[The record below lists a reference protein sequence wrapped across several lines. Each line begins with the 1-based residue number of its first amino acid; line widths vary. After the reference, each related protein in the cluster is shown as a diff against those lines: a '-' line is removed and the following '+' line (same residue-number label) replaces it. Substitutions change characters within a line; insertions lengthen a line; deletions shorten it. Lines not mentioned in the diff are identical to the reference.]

1 MPSHSPATARPIRL
15 GLKENAAQFLLLV
28 AINAFVGGLVGIERV
43 VLPVIAERSFG
54 LASHTAILSFLVS
67 FGLVKACSNLMAG
80 RVSET
85 IGRKRVLVTGWLFGL
100 PVPLLIGFAPSWGWI
115 VFANV
120 LLGVNQGLCWSTT
133 VIMKIDLVGPRRR
146 GLAMGLNE
154 ASGYLAVSLAAFGA
168 GALAPALGL
177 RLAPMWIG
185 ETLAVA
191 GLILSLLLVHETL
204 PFARLESALGST
216 RAGTPSFW
224 HVFRNTSWAD
234 RSLFAVCQAGLVNNL
249 NDGMAWGLLPL
260 FFAAS
265 GLALREIS
273 ILSALYPA
281 TWGITQLGTG
291 ALSDVIGRKSLIASG
306 MVLQGSAILLVVL
319 TKGFSAWSVAAVSLG
334 IGTAMVYPTLLA
346 AIGDLTLPSSRATAV
361 GVYRLWRDSGYAFGA
376 ILAGIIADRVG
387 IRAAIVAIGMLTL
400 TSGFVVVVAMRP
412 KRPSAGG

>member
-1 MPSHSPATARPIRL
+1 VPSHSTVTARPIRL
-15 GLKENAAQFLLLV
+15 GLEENAAQFLLLV
-28 AINAFVGGLVGIERV
+28 VINAFVGGLVGIERV

-85 IGRKRVLVTGWLFGL
+85 IGRKKVLVTGWLFGL

-168 GALAPALGL
+168 AALAPALGL
-177 RLAPMWIG
+177 RLAPMWLG

-191 GLILSLLLVHETL
+191 GLILSFLLVRETL
-204 PFARLESALGST
+204 PFARLEETLGST
-216 RAGTPSFW
+216 QASAPSFW
-224 HVFRNTSWAD
+224 HVFRNTSWGD

-260 FFAAS
+260 FFTAH
-265 GLALREIS
+265 GLPLSQVS

-291 ALSDVIGRKSLIASG
+291 ALSDMIGRKSLIASG
-306 MVLQGSAILLVVL
+306 MFLQGIAIFLFVL
-319 TKGFSAWSVAAVSLG
+319 TTGFSAWSVAAVSLG
-334 IGTAMVYPTLLA
+334 VGTAMVYPTLLA
-346 AIGDLTLPSSRATAV
+346 AIGDLTHPLWRATAV

-376 ILAGIIADRVG
+376 ILAGMVADQFG
-387 IRAAIVAIGMLTL
+387 IRGAIVAVGVLTL
-400 TSGFVVVVAMRP
+400 SSGFVVAVAMRSR
-412 KRPSAGG
+412 RPSAVQ

>member
-1 MPSHSPATARPIRL
+1 MPSHSTVTARPIRL
-15 GLKENAAQFLLLV
+15 GLKENVAQFLLLV
-28 AINAFVGGLVGIERV
+28 VLNAFVGGLVGIERV
-43 VLPVIAERSFG
+43 ILPVIAERTFG
-54 LASHTAILSFLVS
+54 LASHMAILSFLVS

-168 GALAPALGL
+168 AALAPALGL
-177 RLAPMWIG
+177 RLAPMWLG

-191 GLILSLLLVHETL
+191 GLILSFLLVRETL
-204 PFARLESALGST
+204 PFARLEETLGSIQT
-216 RAGTPSFW
+216 SAPSFW
-224 HVFRNTSWAD
+224 HVFRNTSWGD

-260 FFAAS
+260 FFTAN
-265 GLALREIS
+265 GLPLSQVS

-306 MVLQGSAILLVVL
+306 MVLQGVAIFLFVL
-319 TKGFSAWSVAAVSLG
+319 TTGFSAWSVAAVSLG
-334 IGTAMVYPTLLA
+334 VGTAMVYPTLLA
-346 AIGDLTLPSSRATAV
+346 AIGDLTQPSWRATAV

-376 ILAGIIADRVG
+376 ILAGAVADRFG
-387 IRAAIVAIGMLTL
+387 IRGAIAAVGVLTL
-400 TSGFVVVVAMRP
+400 SSGFVVAFAMRTR
-412 KRPSAGG
+412 RPSALQ

>member
-1 MPSHSPATARPIRL
+1 VPSPSTVAAEPLRL

-28 AINAFVGGLVGIERV
+28 VVNGFVGGLVGVERV

-85 IGRKRVLVTGWLFGL
+85 IGRKRVLVAGWLFGL

-177 RLAPMWIG
+177 RLAPMWLG

-191 GLILSLLLVHETL
+191 GLILSLLLVRETL
-204 PFARLESALGST
+204 PFSRLEAALGST
-216 RAGTPSFW
+216 QAGAPSFW
-224 HVFRNTSWAD
+224 HVFRNTSWDD

-249 NDGMAWGLLPL
+249 NDALAWGLLPL
-260 FFAAS
+260 FFAAN
-265 GLALREIS
+265 GLALSQIS

-306 MVLQGSAILLVVL
+306 MVLQGVAIFLFLL
-319 TKGFSAWSVAAVSLG
+319 TTGFSAWSVAAVSLG

-346 AIGDLTLPSSRATAV
+346 AIGDSTLPSWRATAV

-376 ILAGIIADRVG
+376 ILAGIIADQVG
-387 IRAAIVAIGMLTL
+387 IRGAIAAVGVLTLFSGFIVAVM
-400 TSGFVVVVAMRP
+400 MRS
-412 KRPSAGG
+412 RHPSTVQ

>member
-1 MPSHSPATARPIRL
+1 
-15 GLKENAAQFLLLV
+15 
-28 AINAFVGGLVGIERV
+28 VGGLVGIERV
-43 VLPVIAERSFG
+43 VLPVIAERTFG
-54 LASHTAILSFLVS
+54 LASHISILSFLVS

-85 IGRKRVLVTGWLFGL
+85 IGRKRVLVKGWLFGL

-120 LLGVNQGLCWSTT
+120 LLGVNQGLCWSIT

-168 GALAPALGL
+168 AALAPALGL
-177 RLAPMWIG
+177 RLAPMWLG

-191 GLILSLLLVHETL
+191 GLILSFLLVRETL
-204 PFARLESALGST
+204 PFARLEETLGST
-216 RAGTPSFW
+216 QTSAPSFW
-224 HVFRNTSWAD
+224 RVLWNTSWGD

-260 FFAAS
+260 FFTAN
-265 GLALREIS
+265 GLPLSHVS

-306 MVLQGSAILLVVL
+306 MVLQGFAIFLFAL
-319 TKGFSAWSVAAVSLG
+319 TTRFSAWAVAAVGLG
-334 IGTAMVYPTLLA
+334 VGTAMVYPTLLA
-346 AIGDLTLPSSRATAV
+346 AIGDLTHPSWRATAV
-361 GVYRLWRDSGYAFGA
+361 GVYRLWRDSGYVLGA
-376 ILAGIIADRVG
+376 ILAGMVADRYG
-387 IRAAIVAIGMLTL
+387 IRGAIVVVGVLTL
-400 TSGFVVVVAMRP
+400 SSGFVVAVTMRQ
-412 KRPSAGG
+412 RGPSVIP

>member
-1 MPSHSPATARPIRL
+1 VLSPSTVTAQPLRL
-15 GLKENAAQFLLLV
+15 GLKENAAQFRLLV
-28 AINAFVGGLVGIERV
+28 VVNAFVGGLVGVERV

-85 IGRKRVLVTGWLFGL
+85 IGRKRVLVAGWLFGL
-100 PVPLLIGFAPSWGWI
+100 PVPLLIGLAPSWGWI

-168 GALAPALGL
+168 GALAPTLGL
-177 RLAPMWIG
+177 RLAPMWLG

-204 PFARLESALGST
+204 PFSRLEAALGST
-216 RAGTPSFW
+216 QAGAPSFW
-224 HVFRNTSWAD
+224 HVFRNTSWGD

-249 NDGMAWGLLPL
+249 NDALAWGLLPL
-260 FFAAS
+260 FFAAN
-265 GLALREIS
+265 GLALSQIS

-306 MVLQGSAILLVVL
+306 MVLQGVAILLFVL
-319 TKGFSAWSVAAVSLG
+319 TTGFSAWSVAAVSLG

-346 AIGDLTLPSSRATAV
+346 AIGDSTLPSWRATAI

-376 ILAGIIADRVG
+376 ILAGIIADQVG
-387 IRAAIVAIGMLTL
+387 IRGAIAAVGVLTLFSGFIVAVT
-400 TSGFVVVVAMRP
+400 MRP
-412 KRPSAGG
+412 RHPSVFQ

>member
-1 MPSHSPATARPIRL
+1 MRLDSSAATPIHL
-15 GLKENAAQFLLLV
+15 GLRENAAQFVLLV
-28 AINAFVGGLVGIERV
+28 VINAFVGGLVGTERV

-54 LASHTAILSFLVS
+54 LASRTAILSFLVS

-85 IGRKRVLVTGWLFGL
+85 IGRKKVLVTGWLFGL
-100 PVPLLIGFAPSWGWI
+100 PVPLLIGFAPSWAWI

-177 RLAPMWIG
+177 RLAPMWLG
-185 ETLAVA
+185 EALAVA
-191 GLILSLLLVHETL
+191 GLILSLSFVRETL
-204 PFARLESALGST
+204 PFTRLETSGGNAAAASS
-216 RAGTPSFW
+216 SFW
-224 HVFRNTSWAD
+224 QIFRTTSWGD
-234 RSLFAVCQAGLVNNL
+234 RNLFAICQAGLVNNL

-260 FFAAS
+260 FFAAN
-265 GLALREIS
+265 GLPLSQIS

-281 TWGITQLGTG
+281 TWGIAQLGTG
-291 ALSDVIGRKSLIASG
+291 ALSDVIGRKALIASG
-306 MVLQGSAILLVVL
+306 MVFQGIAIFIFVL
-319 TKGFSAWSVAAVSLG
+319 AVGFTSWSVAAVSLG

-346 AIGDLTLPSSRATAV
+346 AIGDLTHPSWRASAV

-376 ILAGIIADRVG
+376 ILAGAIADQVG
-387 IRAAIVAIGMLTL
+387 IQAAVAAVGALTVM
-400 TSGFVVVVAMRP
+400 SGLVVAVTMNSNRVP
-412 KRPSAGG
+412 VLRS

>member
-1 MPSHSPATARPIRL
+1 
-15 GLKENAAQFLLLV
+15 LV
-28 AINAFVGGLVGIERV
+28 VVNAFVGGLVGVERV

-54 LASHTAILSFLVS
+54 LASHKAILSFLVS

-85 IGRKRVLVTGWLFGL
+85 IGRKRVLVAGWLFGL

-168 GALAPALGL
+168 GALAPTLGL
-177 RLAPMWIG
+177 RLAPMWLG

-191 GLILSLLLVHETL
+191 GLILSLLLVRETL
-204 PFARLESALGST
+204 PFSRLEAALGST
-216 RAGTPSFW
+216 QAGAPSFW
-224 HVFRNTSWAD
+224 HVFRNTSWGD

-249 NDGMAWGLLPL
+249 NDALAWGLLPL
-260 FFAAS
+260 FFAAN
-265 GLALREIS
+265 GLALSQIS

-291 ALSDVIGRKSLIASG
+291 ALSDVIGRKFLIASG
-306 MVLQGSAILLVVL
+306 MVIQGIAILLFVL
-319 TKGFSAWSVAAVSLG
+319 GTGFSAWSAAAISLG
-334 IGTAMVYPTLLA
+334 VGTAMVYPTLLA
-346 AIGDLTLPSSRATAV
+346 AIGDLTNPTWRATAV

-376 ILAGIIADRVG
+376 ILAGTIADQVG
-387 IRAAIVAIGMLTL
+387 IRGAIAAVGVLTLFSGFIVAVT
-400 TSGFVVVVAMRP
+400 MRP
-412 KRPSAGG
+412 GHPSAAQ